1 MILRYPNG
9 VVRVCVT
16 KNNISIEDSYK
27 IQKKSDMKNILEQIK
42 SLYENEHNEVLDNRS
57 IRSMIWEWK
66 SHNLVYSLGLFRD
79 RTRTVDINY
88 PIPGYMNIVYFIASL
103 FYWD

>member
-1 MILRYPNG
+1 
-9 VVRVCVT
+9 
-16 KNNISIEDSYK
+16 
-27 IQKKSDMKNILEQIK
+27 MKNILEQIK